1 MTSSDLAKKLRIQ
14 PAQRAL
20 FINPPEGYLETLD
33 PLPEDVRV
41 ERETGQD
48 LDFVQLFVKNNT
60 ELENLGGS
68 AVAAVKYDGLLWV
81 SYPKKSSHLSSDISR
96 DTVWKIME
104 QWDVRPVTQISIDE
118 TWSALRF
125 RPPEKVGK

>member
-1 MTSSDLAKKLRIQ
+1 MNSSNLAKKLRIQ

-60 ELENLGGS
+60 ELENLGGG

-81 SYPKKSSHLSSDISR
+81 SYPKKSAHLSSDISR